1 MPRIALLAWSLAAL
15 TAASCQKAAPTADE
29 VRAAKPSSGESA
41 TTPVPAGAGV
51 AATVKSAPESTSDG
65 ITMRYACDQGHSV
78 AIVRGQ
84 IARVSL
90 AGGRVV
96 EIPRIADSS
105 PPSYSGVALSF
116 EVGSSGATLGQHE
129 VGGFACREAD

>member
-1 MPRIALLAWSLAAL
+1 MPRIALLAWPMTAL
-15 TAASCQKAAPTADE
+15 IAASCQKAAPAGDE
-29 VRAAKPSSGESA
+29 VGAAKPSSDELA
-41 TTPVPAGAGV
+41 TTPLPAGDAV
-51 AATVKSAPESTSDG
+51 AATEKSAPEPTSDG
-65 ITMRYACDQGHSV
+65 ITMRYTCDQGHAV
-78 AIVRGQ
+78 AIVRGE

-90 AGGRVV
+90 ADGRVL

>member
-1 MPRIALLAWSLAAL
+1 MPRIALLASLAAL
-15 TAASCQKAAPTADE
+15 IAVSCQKAAPAADE
-29 VRAAKPSSGESA
+29 VGAAQPRGGEST
-41 TTPVPAGAGV
+41 TTPATAGDAV
-51 AATVKSAPESTSDG
+51 AATEGAPESTSDG
-65 ITMRYACDQGHSV
+65 ITMRYTCDQGHSV
-78 AIVRGQ
+78 AIVRGA

-90 AGGRVV
+90 ADGRVV

-116 EVGSSGATLGQHE
+116 EVGSTGATLGQHE

>member
-15 TAASCQKAAPTADE
+15 TAAACQKAAPTADE
-29 VRAAKPSSGESA
+29 GAAKPSSGESA
-41 TTPVPAGAGV
+41 TTSVPAGDAV
-51 AATVKSAPESTSDG
+51 AATVKSAPESANDG

-78 AIVRGQ
+78 AIVRGE

-90 AGGRVV
+90 ADGRVL

-116 EVGSSGATLGQHE
+116 EVGSTGATLGQHE